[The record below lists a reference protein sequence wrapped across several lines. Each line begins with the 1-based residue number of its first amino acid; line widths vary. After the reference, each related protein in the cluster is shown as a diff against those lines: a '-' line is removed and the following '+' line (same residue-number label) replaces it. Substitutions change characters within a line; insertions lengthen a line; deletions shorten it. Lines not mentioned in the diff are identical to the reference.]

1 MQPLLTQRQCAEVLA
16 LSERTLERLRV
27 SGTGPRF
34 LRIRHS
40 VRYRPADVEAWLA
53 SRIVRSTSEE
63 NGNGHVD
70 RT

>member
-1 MQPLLTQRQCAEVLA
+1 MQSLLTQRQCAEMLA

-27 SGTGPRF
+27 TGTGPKF

-53 SRIVRSTSEE
+53 SQVVGSTSEE
-63 NGNGHVD
+63 PAQ
-70 RT
+70 

>member
-1 MQPLLTQRQCAEVLA
+1 MQPLLTQRQCAEMLA

-27 SGTGPRF
+27 TGAGPKF

-40 VRYRPADVEAWLA
+40 VRYRPADVEQWLA

-63 NGNGHVD
+63 
-70 RT
+70 TA

>member
-1 MQPLLTQRQCAEVLA
+1 MQPLLTQRQCAEMLA

-27 SGTGPRF
+27 TGAGPKF

-53 SRIVRSTSEE
+53 SRIVGSTSEE
-63 NGNGHVD
+63 KANA
-70 RT
+70 